1 MCSRHRKKRH
11 SQKLTPSGSDE
22 RNGYS
27 KVNTHY
33 STRGTRKYL
42 RQSRRTSRFSAT
54 HTSVW
59 PRERFFFSF
68 LERENVV
75 VARVPLNHSTNGWYL
90 FLNSSGTR
98 SKTNEST
105 IRCRTVKKKSFER
118 EKEIEGA
125 IHGGAKF
132 QRQAVRQSGKY
143 RLAPT
148 TTTRFISPLL
158 LLYVQLYM
166 AGDDGK
172 SRDASATY
180 GRLLHPI
187 TSSNNFFCADS
198 PTTSSVQIFYYFD
211 NG

>member
-59 PRERFFFSF
+59 PRERFFFLFS
-68 LERENVV
+68 REKTSSWLASHLITRRTV
-75 VARVPLNHSTNGWYL
+75 GL